1 MTLKE
6 HLEYRHINFD
16 VHKPILSN
24 PLVTFL
30 LYNLSGQ
37 VVGYQRYNHTFP
49 SAYPG
54 DGRQNNLRDRRYYN
68 YVTQGQIGV
77 FGLETFTLNVPC
89 VFITEGVFDAAR
101 LTKRGCCAFA
111 MLTNN
116 PSTSMR
122 NFLMCLGKPIIAV
135 CDNDPSGIKLRKA
148 GHCFETVPAKDLGD
162 APEEYID
169 FLIGKYHEI

>member
-6 HLEYRHINFD
+6 HLEYRHIKFD
-16 VHKPILSN
+16 VHKPILSD
-24 PLVTFL
+24 PLV
-30 LYNLSGQ
+30 
-37 VVGYQRYNHTFP
+37 
-49 SAYPG
+49 
-54 DGRQNNLRDRRYYN
+54 
-68 YVTQGQIGV
+68 
-77 FGLETFTLNVPC
+77 TLNVPC